1 MRATGMGVGVLSLEL
16 VASLGECS
24 SQNESGGS
32 SGHGLSR
39 LGQSRVKLLTQRL
52 AAGFLK

>member
-32 SGHGLSR
+32 SGQGLSR
-39 LGQSRVKLLTQRL
+39 LGQSRVKLLTQRV